1 MNRDISN
8 TFMHHILSDRIHDL
22 SDNPRGQFMGMLV
35 NLLNNNNINSNLA
48 MLPLANNFINSQVN
62 QNQSINRILN
72 DSLLMRNTPYK
83 KILSEKGEEQLK
95 IIKYIKENCEQDS
108 CCITFEDFEEGQ
120 DIIELPC
127 KHIFDPE
134 AINTWLKEE
143 SNKCP
148 VCRFELDYIEVKDE
162 ENEEKNEENNE
173 ETEETEE
180 NEENANN
187 TVDDHQYNQL
197 FNTIGF
203 IKNPIE
209 NLYRPPRRTLINQ
222 RRFVNQ
228 VMNVENQFLENRIM
242 QNAIMASIYEQNVTS
257 SSEEDIEAFDDDSE
271 EFEDIN

>member
-1 MNRDISN
+1 MNTDISN
-8 TFMHHILSDRIHDL
+8 TFLHHILSDRIHDL

-35 NLLNNNNINSNLA
+35 NLLSNNDINSNLA
-48 MLPLANNFINSQVN
+48 MLPLANNFATSQIN

-83 KILSEKGEEQLK
+83 KIISEKGVEDLK
-95 IIKYIKENCEQDS
+95 SIKYNKESCEQHS

-120 DIIELPC
+120 DITQLPC
-127 KHIFDPE
+127 KHIFDPQ

-148 VCRFELDYIEVKDE
+148 VCRFELDYIEVKDDEENEDEE
-162 ENEEKNEENNE
+162 ENEEDEDEDNDEDNEEDNE
-173 ETEETEE
+173 EE
-180 NEENANN
+180 NST
-187 TVDDHQYNQL
+187 TVDGYNQL

-203 IKNPIE
+203 INNPIE
-209 NLYRPPRRTLINQ
+209 NLYRPQRRNLINQ

-242 QNAIMASIYEQNVTS
+242 QNAIMASIYDQNI
-257 SSEEDIEAFDDDSE
+257 EEGPFNDTILE
-271 EFEDIN
+271 EFD

>member
-1 MNRDISN
+1 MNTDISN
-8 TFMHHILSDRIHDL
+8 NFLHHILSNRIHDL

-35 NLLNNNNINSNLA
+35 NLLSNNNINSNLA
-48 MLPLANNFINSQVN
+48 MLPLANNFATSQIN

-83 KILSEKGEEQLK
+83 KIISEKGVEDLK
-95 IIKYIKENCEQDS
+95 SIKYNKESCEQHS

-120 DIIELPC
+120 DITQLPC
-127 KHIFDPE
+127 KHIFDPQ

-148 VCRFELDYIEVKDE
+148 VCRFELDYIEVKDDEDDEDNE
-162 ENEEKNEENNE
+162 ENEDNEDNDEDNEE
-173 ETEETEE
+173 E
-180 NEENANN
+180 NST
-187 TVDDHQYNQL
+187 TVDGYNQL

-203 IKNPIE
+203 INNPIE
-209 NLYRPPRRTLINQ
+209 NLYRPQRRNLINQ

-242 QNAIMASIYEQNVTS
+242 QNAIMASIYDQNI
-257 SSEEDIEAFDDDSE
+257 EEGPFNDTILE
-271 EFEDIN
+271 EFD

>member
-1 MNRDISN
+1 MNTDISN
-8 TFMHHILSDRIHDL
+8 TFLHHILSDRIHDL

-35 NLLNNNNINSNLA
+35 NLLSNNNINSNLA
-48 MLPLANNFINSQVN
+48 MLPLANNFATSQIN

-83 KILSEKGEEQLK
+83 KIISEKGVEDLK
-95 IIKYIKENCEQDS
+95 SIKYNKESCEQHS

-120 DIIELPC
+120 DITQLPC
-127 KHIFDPE
+127 KHIFDPQ

-148 VCRFELDYIEVKDE
+148 VCRFELDYIEVKDDEDDEDNE
-162 ENEEKNEENNE
+162 ENEDNEDNDEDNEE
-173 ETEETEE
+173 E
-180 NEENANN
+180 NST
-187 TVDDHQYNQL
+187 TVDGYNQL

-203 IKNPIE
+203 INNPIE
-209 NLYRPPRRTLINQ
+209 NLYRPQRRNLINQ

-242 QNAIMASIYEQNVTS
+242 QNAIMASIYDQNI
-257 SSEEDIEAFDDDSE
+257 EEGPFNDTILE
-271 EFEDIN
+271 EFD

>member
-83 KILSEKGEEQLK
+83 KILSEKGKDQLK
-95 IIKYIKENCEQDS
+95 IIKYTKENCDQDS

-120 DIIELPC
+120 DVVELPC
-127 KHIFDPE
+127 KHIFDPQ

-148 VCRFELDYIEVKDE
+148 VCRFELDYTEVK
-162 ENEEKNEENNE
+162 
-173 ETEETEE
+173 EE
-180 NEENANN
+180 NEENQENEGEVILEDHSNN
-187 TVDDHQYNQL
+187 TVEVDHQYNQL

-203 IKNPIE
+203 INNPIE

-257 SSEEDIEAFDDDSE
+257 SEEDMEAFDNDFE

>member
-22 SDNPRGQFMGMLV
+22 SNNPSGQFMGMLV
-35 NLLNNNNINSNLA
+35 NLLNNTTINSNLA

-72 DSLLMRNTPYK
+72 ESLLMRNTPYK

-95 IIKYIKENCEQDS
+95 IIKYTKENYDQHN
-108 CCITFEDFEEGQ
+108 CCITFEDFKEGE

-127 KHIFDPE
+127 KHIFHHE
-134 AINTWLKEE
+134 AIKTWLREE

-148 VCRFELDYIEVKDE
+148 VCRFELDYIEVKEDVIL
-162 ENEEKNEENNE
+162 
-173 ETEETEE
+173 
-180 NEENANN
+180 
-187 TVDDHQYNQL
+187 VDNSSNSVDNQVNQL
-197 FNTIGF
+197 FNNIAF
-203 IKNPIE
+203 INNPIE
-209 NLYRPPRRTLINQ
+209 NLYRPQRRNLINQ
-222 RRFVNQ
+222 RRFVNE

-257 SSEEDIEAFDDDSE
+257 SEEDMEAFDDDMFLE
-271 EFEDIN
+271 ELQDVD

>member
-62 QNQSINRILN
+62 QNHSINRILN

-83 KILSEKGEEQLK
+83 KILSEKGKEQLK
-95 IIKYIKENCEQDS
+95 IIKYTKENCDQDS
-108 CCITFEDFEEGQ
+108 CCITFEDFKEGQ

-127 KHIFDPE
+127 KHIFEQE
-134 AINTWLKEE
+134 AIKTWLSEE

-148 VCRFELDYIEVKDE
+148 VCRFELNYIEVKD
-162 ENEEKNEENNE
+162 NEDPILEDNSNNS
-173 ETEETEE
+173 
-180 NEENANN
+180 
-187 TVDDHQYNQL
+187 VDFDHQYNQL
-197 FNTIGF
+197 FNTLGF
-203 IKNPIE
+203 INNPIE

-242 QNAIMASIYEQNVTS
+242 QNAIMASIYEQNIS
-257 SSEEDIEAFDDDSE
+257 SSEEDIEPFNDDDMIL
-271 EFEDIN
+271 EDFDGHD

>member
-1 MNRDISN
+1 MNTDISN
-8 TFMHHILSDRIHDL
+8 TFLHHILSDRIHDL

-35 NLLNNNNINSNLA
+35 NLLSNNDINSNLA
-48 MLPLANNFINSQVN
+48 MLPLANNFATSQIN

-83 KILSEKGEEQLK
+83 KIISEKGVEDLK
-95 IIKYIKENCEQDS
+95 SIKYNKESCEQHS

-120 DIIELPC
+120 DITQLPC
-127 KHIFDPE
+127 KHIFDPQ

-148 VCRFELDYIEVKDE
+148 VCRFELDYIEVKDDEENEDEE
-162 ENEEKNEENNE
+162 ENEEDEDNDEDNEE
-173 ETEETEE
+173 E
-180 NEENANN
+180 NST
-187 TVDDHQYNQL
+187 TVDGYNQL

-203 IKNPIE
+203 INNPIE
-209 NLYRPPRRTLINQ
+209 NLYRPQRRNLINQ

-242 QNAIMASIYEQNVTS
+242 QNAIMASIYDQNI
-257 SSEEDIEAFDDDSE
+257 EEGPFNDTILE
-271 EFEDIN
+271 EFD